1 MDRYAAFP
9 SVPVLE
15 TPRLVL
21 RGLTLDDAP
30 WYLRHFST
38 PEIVSGQGYAAPV
51 DLAAA
56 EAELRRFVLDLF
68 AVRAGFRWGIA
79 TRDDPALIGSAG
91 LYRWV
96 DTPTPQAELGYDLDP
111 SAWGRGYMHEALGAI
126 LGLAFGRMGLERV
139 EAFVLA
145 TNDRSQRV
153 LERLGFLREALLPE
167 HGEDEHGVL
176 RDELRFGIARGA
188 WHRRGGRP

>member
-1 MDRYAAFP
+1 MDRFADFP
-9 SVPVLE
+9 TVPELE
-15 TPRLVL
+15 SARLVL
-21 RGLTLDDAP
+21 RGLTPDDVP
-30 WYLRHFST
+30 WYLRHFSQ
-38 PEIVSGQGYAAPV
+38 PEIVSGQGYAAPA

-68 AVRAGFRWGIA
+68 DARAGFRWGIA
-79 TRDDPALIGSAG
+79 TRDDPELIGSAG

-96 DTPTPQAELGYDLDP
+96 DTPASQAEVGYDLAP

-126 LGLAFGRMGLERV
+126 LDFAFGRMGLERV
-139 EAFVLA
+139 EALVLA

-167 HGEDEHGVL
+167 HGEDEHGVM
-176 RDELRFGIARGA
+176 RDEYRFGLARDA
-188 WHRRGGRP
+188 WRGSR